1 MEDHK
6 EKQTIQQAF
15 DNALSG
21 IQEDPRM
28 AQRVLNLAHEKG
40 ETPVKKKLSVGFIL
54 ILAAVLVSAAAL
66 ALSLSRAYFEDVA
79 QLQASNGFYNDWN
92 LEAKQEMVG
101 ILQKHGL
108 VSEEGTA
115 SMTTEKSIDAWMM
128 KRYGADGHADTISL
142 WAVLETELGPIE
154 GWSLEDKAWY
164 SQMQIASGLLSAAS
178 GEAIYAVPDVQ
189 DIQPDEAI
197 SLAKKA
203 IIDAFGLEEN
213 ALEQHQVEIYFQS
226 FPDEE
231 FKEMHYDISFRGQD
245 YEDFYS
251 CSLTRDGKIMDHS
264 MGEAYRSPAEQV
276 LDKQKFL
283 LENDLEAS
291 RLFTQYAQEHISG
304 NFSFAFWPLEDKK
317 AVTDMLRPIILEN
330 MEENPG
336 YADQTR
342 IFWATHLYGLP
353 DEKAISQEQ
362 AISAAKEQLT
372 VAFGLTNE
380 EAALVDK
387 IGMFYEITD
396 SQNPLWKITMRIG
409 EQRDAA
415 QAAGMD
421 LRCSYR
427 IVLHAYSGEVLETH
441 SFTSIDDS
449 NPNDVALAN

>member
-1 MEDHK
+1 MEEHK
-6 EKQTIQQAF
+6 EKQMIQQAF
-15 DNALSG
+15 DNALSD
-21 IQEDPRM
+21 IQEDPWM
-28 AQRVLNLAHEKG
+28 ARRVLNLAHKKG
-40 ETPVKKKLSVGFIL
+40 EIPVKKKLSVGFIL
-54 ILAAVLVSAAAL
+54 VLAAVLITAAAL
-66 ALSLSRAYFEDVA
+66 ALSLSQAYFEDVA
-79 QLQASNGFYNDWN
+79 KLQSSNGFYDDWS
-92 LEAKQEMVG
+92 LETKQEMVG

-108 VSEEGTA
+108 ISEEEAA
-115 SMTTEKSIDAWMM
+115 SMTTEKAIDAWMI
-128 KRYGADGHADTISL
+128 KRYGVDDRSDSISL
-142 WAVLETELGPIE
+142 WAVLETELGSIE

-164 SQMQIASGLLSAAS
+164 SQMQIASGLQSVAS
-178 GEAIYAVPDVQ
+178 DEAIYAVLDVQ

-226 FPDEE
+226 FPDDE
-231 FKEMHYDISFRGQD
+231 FKEMHYDISFRGEA

-276 LDKQKFL
+276 LDKQQFL

-304 NFSFAFWPLEDKK
+304 DYSFVFWPLEDKK

-342 IFWATHLYGLP
+342 IFWANHLYGLP
-353 DEKAISQEQ
+353 DENAIDQEQ
-362 AISAAKEQLT
+362 AIAIAKEQLMD
-372 VAFGLTNE
+372 AFGLTSE
-380 EAALVDK
+380 QTALVDK
-387 IGMFYEITD
+387 IGLFYEITD
-396 SQNPLWKITMRIG
+396 SQNPLWKITLRIG

-421 LRCSYR
+421 LSCCYR
-427 IVLHAYSGEVLETH
+427 IVIHAYSGEVLETH
-441 SFTSIDDS
+441 SYTSINDN
-449 NPNDVALAN
+449 NPDDVALTN